1 MKILLSTVLAGL
13 FSINAFAAD
22 DASVVL
28 AMKDGRFEPAR
39 LVLPAGVKLRLILR
53 NQDAMPAEFESA
65 DLSREVVVPGK
76 RDVAIFIG
84 PLEAG
89 SYQFFN
95 DFNRQMQGT
104 IVAQPSAG
112 KGN

>member
-1 MKILLSTVLAGL
+1 MKVLLSTVLAGM
-13 FSINAFAAD
+13 FSIGAFAAD
-22 DASVVL
+22 DAVL
-28 AMKDGRFEPAR
+28 AMRDGRFEPAR

-89 SYQFFN
+89 NYQFFN
-95 DFNRQMQGT
+95 DFNRQMQGA
-104 IVAQPSAG
+104 IIAQPGLG